1 MSRGARTRPS
11 TLVGAWVG
19 NGLVTNFG
27 DFESIAS
34 ETVGS
39 GGTSLVTFSSIPGTY
54 KHLQLRFLARTNRAL
69 TSDNLLIRFNGVSS
83 AAYSLHT
90 LDGNGSTAYA
100 YGSSSF
106 ETGILVSI
114 VAAATASANVF
125 GGGVFDILDYA
136 NTNKNKTIRFECQN
150 FWLEMNLTVRF
161 DKGLGVKVTCIY
173 PNVNSEG
180 NLKHAVNIIM
190 EYYVMDYSEGKNP
203 IDYSNVDKILDLIEV
218 DE

>member
-1 MSRGARTRPS
+1 MQ
-11 TLVGAWVG
+11 
-19 NGLVTNFG
+19 GLPVEYEN
-27 DFESIAS
+27 FESKQEARDFINTLDS
-34 ETVGS
+34 V
-39 GGTSLVTFSSIPGTY
+39 FDP
-54 KHLQLRFLARTNRAL
+54 RFLEAL
-69 TSDNLLIRFNGVSS
+69 AF
-83 AAYSLHT
+83 
-90 LDGNGSTAYA
+90 
-100 YGSSSF
+100 F
-106 ETGILVSI
+106 
-114 VAAATASANVF
+114 
-125 GGGVFDILDYA
+125 
-136 NTNKNKTIRFECQN
+136 NKNKTIRFECQN